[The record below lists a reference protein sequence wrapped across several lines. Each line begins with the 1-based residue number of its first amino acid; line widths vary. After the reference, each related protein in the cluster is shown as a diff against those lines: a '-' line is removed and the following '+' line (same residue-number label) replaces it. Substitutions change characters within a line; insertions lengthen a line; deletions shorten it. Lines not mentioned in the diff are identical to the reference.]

1 MAPDLRNEIGQQRP
15 FDSLQQEAFLNLQ
28 RTAIALA
35 DALEAVLKRHGISN
49 AQYNV
54 LRIIRGAG
62 EAGLGRN
69 EIRDRLIVRM
79 PDVTRLLDR
88 LEAQGLVQRSRCP
101 TDRRQMTTTLTDAG
115 AALLHT
121 LDAPVRDEHHRQLQH
136 MTDEQLRTLIAVTTT
151 ARQAV

>member
-1 MAPDLRNEIGQQRP
+1 MTPDLRHEIGQQRP

-35 DALEAVLKRHGISN
+35 DALELVLKRHGISN

-62 EAGLGRN
+62 DAGLGRN

-115 AALLHT
+115 AALLRT
-121 LDAPVRDEHHRQLQH
+121 LDAPVHAEHQRQLQH
-136 MTDEQLRTLIAVTTT
+136 MTADQLQTLIAVTTL
-151 ARQAV
+151 ARQTV